1 MANAGGV
8 RAGAA
13 YVEIFAKDGQFQAS
27 LNRIQNRM
35 KAVGTAMRQVG
46 TQMAIGGAAIGTP
59 MVMALRQFTA
69 FDDAIRMTGAVSQA
83 TAPQLAQLTN
93 TARELGATTS
103 FTATQV
109 ALLMGE
115 LGRAGFSPD
124 QIEDMT
130 GAVLDLSRATGTD
143 ATASAGIMAATLRQ
157 FGMGATD
164 AARVADVLTAAANK
178 TFNSVEGLGE
188 AMQYAGPV
196 AASMG
201 MDIEQTAA
209 ILGTLG
215 NVGIQGSEAGTALRR
230 LLTITGAEAQKLQ
243 EIFGVSFLDAAGNV
257 RPLVDTLGEVAAAT
271 NGMATGLR
279 TAKFNE
285 AFGLL
290 GITAAGAIG
299 AVAAD
304 TRVLEQELRRA
315 GGTANIT
322 AKQMDAGLGGSLR
335 ILMSAIE
342 GVSLAF
348 GDALAPSLQ
357 VVAKGGQL
365 LADVLRNLL
374 KDFPIIAQVAAGVA
388 GGLFGLGAAAIVGGL
403 AMQVMAR
410 GVGLF
415 AATLRILPALFS
427 PVGVGLA
434 ILAGGVTLGVVAA
447 RQLSPAFRE
456 ETDAIMAA
464 LGRLDF
470 ATAWQIMNLNFSI
483 ALVEMAATAD
493 QTLRQVQ
500 GFFEATGSFIGDM
513 LIQGLDRFMGL
524 FGADIITLQ
533 ESFEKL
539 GIYFRAAF
547 DWKWAATSMSAAL
560 DEAEKREKKARARAP
575 TADARADARAA
586 KRQESADQRQAEMD
600 QAQAGW
606 EATANELRD
615 DLRRAKET
623 PTEAPPGSPQAGPAP
638 WQPGTP
644 PGGEQ
649 PPTATTAASGG
660 GRTVGGFF
668 SSGEGLG
675 IGPDLAE
682 PAKATADNTK
692 RTADATEAMA
702 AQAGVGGGSAV
713 GAAPSVAAMSGGPP
727 PNGAGSAVGG
737 TSAAAAAPG
746 AAAQAREGLEVVQA
760 IRSMADRLS
769 TGLEAVVAAVNA
781 HAKLTEAGNGLLSK
795 IVDNTGRPGAVF
807 S

>member
-1 MANAGGV
+1 VLESAHGPLHG
-8 RAGAA
+8 RKLF
-13 YVEIFAKDGQFQAS
+13 ERD
-27 LNRIQNRM
+27 
-35 KAVGTAMRQVG
+35 
-46 TQMAIGGAAIGTP
+46 AIG
-59 MVMALRQFTA
+59 L
-69 FDDAIRMTGAVSQA
+69 
-83 TAPQLAQLTN
+83 
-93 TARELGATTS
+93 
-103 FTATQV
+103 
-109 ALLMGE
+109 
-115 LGRAGFSPD
+115 
-124 QIEDMT
+124 
-130 GAVLDLSRATGTD
+130 
-143 ATASAGIMAATLRQ
+143 
-157 FGMGATD
+157 
-164 AARVADVLTAAANK
+164 
-178 TFNSVEGLGE
+178 
-188 AMQYAGPV
+188 
-196 AASMG
+196 
-201 MDIEQTAA
+201 
-209 ILGTLG
+209 
-215 NVGIQGSEAGTALRR
+215 
-230 LLTITGAEAQKLQ
+230 
-243 EIFGVSFLDAAGNV
+243 
-257 RPLVDTLGEVAAAT
+257 
-271 NGMATGLR
+271 
-279 TAKFNE
+279 
-285 AFGLL
+285 FGLL
-290 GITAAGAIG
+290 
-299 AVAAD
+299 
-304 TRVLEQELRRA
+304 RL
-315 GGTANIT
+315 
-322 AKQMDAGLGGSLR
+322 AGLGGSLR

-415 AATLRILPALFS
+415 VATLRILPALFS

-533 ESFEKL
+533 ESFDKL

-547 DWKWAATSMSAAL
+547 DWRWALTGMSSAL
-560 DEAEKREKKARARAP
+560 DEAEKRAQRARAEAP
-575 TADARADARAA
+575 TADARAEARAGG
-586 KRQESADQRQAEMD
+586 RQAAADQRQADAEA
-600 QAQAGW
+600 AQAGW
-606 EATANELRD
+606 DATANELRD
-615 DLRRAKET
+615 ELRRA
-623 PTEAPPGSPQAGPAP
+623 TEPPRPAAEAAPGSPQAGPAP
-638 WQPGTP
+638 GQPGTP

-713 GAAPSVAAMSGGPP
+713 GAAPSVAAMAGGPLP
-727 PNGAGSAVGG
+727 GGAAGGAVAG
-737 TSAAAAAPG
+737 TQAAAAAPG

-760 IRSMADRLS
+760 IRSMADRMS
-769 TGLEAVVAAVNA
+769 SGLEAVVTAINS
-781 HAKLTEAGNGLLSK
+781 HAKLTESGNGILAR
-795 IVDNTGRPGAVF
+795 IAENTGRPGAAF